1 MKRMQLILFIVHL
14 SSLSTLWSQCPVASL
29 PTQVTTEQ
37 FVFVNNTSEIGVQ
50 DHLFCLGDASLE
62 VLLSCDGSEV
72 MGTRAWFKIVDFIP
86 FSEVFVSVSSNTLY
100 SPTWKLYNLSNNG
113 IPLPMSDCNLDDV
126 SPEVLRYQNNS
137 NADLYLAVT
146 LQSDTE
152 FDEDGQL
159 SIRAFSNPYSDDM
172 PCMESG
178 VDGDAENVFSLEITD
193 RSLGPLNIDSLFVGE
208 EVIINVQ
215 IEINPSE
222 AIGLS
227 WTHGLIPHLGDGW
240 DKEFFYENITPA
252 FYNQVVGDWFSSST
266 LCDGILKRDISHL
279 CTYTDEF
286 GERILCNMLTNDC
299 PCSESVVFGDPI
311 PSAWYFNSI
320 ASQGCE
326 ITCGPGKDWGGMAS
340 NGFISLEL
348 HLKVND
354 NPFKNDLSIG
364 FIPTYDDVTGCWVNT
379 GDSCDFIPIFLNNDY
394 KLLEE
399 NDPFLVLN
407 QTKPACSAGP
417 FQLEIFKYKLKSDSV
432 KLIFG
437 SNPNIA
443 GIPPSTITTV
453 EDVVNLVLINT
464 TDEIQE
470 FTVVGQGTAGENMFV
485 FTQEIVIKVYPEIK
499 LIGDTPTICE
509 DGCNFISLEANWAD
523 NQLNYIWADGQQGN
537 TPFLCL
543 GNNNSFM
550 VTITDSFGCDTLQTD
565 IQVESVPTS
574 NFEIVGN
581 DFICTGSDDLV
592 YNVITDSGEEPQ
604 EISWLATMIGTQNSV
619 FSSERDFIISSSFLS
634 QQVTSI
640 LITASIVEES
650 GCQFT
655 IEREITVAISP
666 IQSYSISL
674 CGDDIEDISFEVPLS
689 INENL
694 ELESLSPL
702 GSQPFNSSLLNDS
715 TALITLEEPLVNDS
729 LQVVLRIK
737 YKGGCVELVV
747 YEFELLE
754 IEPMLNIEISDF
766 EVDFSLVDYLGVSD
780 VQWDFGDGN
789 ITTELIPTHIYETP
803 DMYMITAIV
812 TSPCSVDT
820 LQTTINV
827 TGNTVATENL
837 ENSEILIFPNPAKDI
852 ITVRCE
858 ECISFS
864 SITMYSLDGKQHN
877 FPYISKSIDNVTL
890 DVSLLSSGAYLIEFN
905 TSENRYIQKV
915 MLIK

>member
-1 MKRMQLILFIVHL
+1 V
-14 SSLSTLWSQCPVASL
+14 
-29 PTQVTTEQ
+29 
-37 FVFVNNTSEIGVQ
+37 
-50 DHLFCLGDASLE
+50 
-62 VLLSCDGSEV
+62 
-72 MGTRAWFKIVDFIP
+72 
-86 FSEVFVSVSSNTLY
+86 
-100 SPTWKLYNLSNNG
+100 
-113 IPLPMSDCNLDDV
+113 
-126 SPEVLRYQNNS
+126 
-137 NADLYLAVT
+137 
-146 LQSDTE
+146 
-152 FDEDGQL
+152 
-159 SIRAFSNPYSDDM
+159 
-172 PCMESG
+172 
-178 VDGDAENVFSLEITD
+178 
-193 RSLGPLNIDSLFVGE
+193 
-208 EVIINVQ
+208 
-215 IEINPSE
+215 
-222 AIGLS
+222 
-227 WTHGLIPHLGDGW
+227 
-240 DKEFFYENITPA
+240 
-252 FYNQVVGDWFSSST
+252 
-266 LCDGILKRDISHL
+266 
-279 CTYTDEF
+279 
-286 GERILCNMLTNDC
+286 
-299 PCSESVVFGDPI
+299 
-311 PSAWYFNSI
+311 
-320 ASQGCE
+320 
-326 ITCGPGKDWGGMAS
+326 
-340 NGFISLEL
+340 
-348 HLKVND
+348 
-354 NPFKNDLSIG
+354 
-364 FIPTYDDVTGCWVNT
+364 DDVTGCWVNT

-485 FTQEIVIKVYPEIK
+485 FTQEIVI
-499 LIGDTPTICE
+499 
-509 DGCNFISLEANWAD
+509 N
-523 NQLNYIWADGQQGN
+523 
-537 TPFLCL
+537 
-543 GNNNSFM
+543 
-550 VTITDSFGCDTLQTD
+550 
-565 IQVESVPTS
+565 
-574 NFEIVGN
+574 
-581 DFICTGSDDLV
+581 DLV

-890 DVSLLSSGAYLIEFN
+890 DVSLLSCS
-905 TSENRYIQKV
+905 
-915 MLIK
+915 